1 MIKSQSAIRPASD
14 VQPSDASL
22 IPDDAPSTAHLSVV
36 RNIKIGSFNI
46 GSALA
51 DILGSGVWNRI
62 MIADLGYPA
71 TPVSLLLGLN
81 YFLAPFAIVTGQRS
95 DHTNIRGYRRLPWIW
110 GGRSLIALGY
120 LLLAFF
126 TVELAITGSNAWWL
140 GITLALGLTG
150 VGAVLS
156 GSVYTA
162 LIYDRAPA
170 HQRGRAMGLAWTMLL
185 FGYAVSGVLFARL
198 LPEYSTEGLI
208 TLFSTTAVIV
218 MGLWLFSVWGEER
231 RIDPTQAPHL
241 NQPEA
246 EKPNFWDDFRAVWSQ
261 RITRL
266 FFLYIGLSF
275 MGAFAQDQI
284 LEPFGGEVFDLSTG
298 ETSRFAAYWGTTA
311 LLGSVFALYLQR
323 KISTYSYARINR
335 YGIYLLITTFAFLA
349 LSSFLHLEGL
359 VRPVLLLFGAGLGMW
374 NIGAWGLMVS
384 VSSDERVGTYFGL
397 WTMASLVFRG
407 GGSVLGAIF
416 RDVTIFATNSTTFA
430 YGFVFLLEGL
440 VLVVSL
446 LVINRIRF
454 DYEIDDVSQ
463 ARVLVAVGAD

>member
-1 MIKSQSAIRPASD
+1 MIESPSA
-14 VQPSDASL
+14 VQANKAEISPTHDGSEAANS
-22 IPDDAPSTAHLSVV
+22 AENLSII
-36 RNIKIGSFNI
+36 RNIKIGGFNI

-81 YFLAPFAIVTGQRS
+81 YFLAPFVVLTGQKS
-95 DHTNIRGYRRLPWIW
+95 DHTNFRGYRRLPWIW

-120 LLLAFF
+120 VLLAFF
-126 TVELAITGSNAWWL
+126 TVELATTDNNAWWL
-140 GITLALGLTG
+140 GITFALGLTG

-185 FGYAVSGVLFARL
+185 FGFALSGVLFARL
-198 LPEYSTEGLI
+198 LPEYSNEGVI
-208 TLFSTTAVIV
+208 TLFVTTAILA
-218 MGLWLFSVWGEER
+218 MGLWIVSVWGEER
-231 RIDPTQAPHL
+231 RINPQDTVVRNNADLADNIH
-241 NQPEA
+241 
-246 EKPNFWDDFRAVWSQ
+246 FWDDFRAVWSQ
-261 RITRL
+261 RTTRL

-298 ETSRFAAYWGTTA
+298 ETSRFAAFWGTTA
-311 LLGSVFALYLQR
+311 LLGSLFALYLQR
-323 KISTYSYARINR
+323 RVSSYNYARINR
-335 YGIYLLITTFAFLA
+335 YGVFLLIATFGLLA
-349 LSSFLHLEGL
+349 LSSFLHLENMI
-359 VRPVLLLFGAGLGMW
+359 RPVLLLFGAGLGMW

-384 VSSDERVGTYFGL
+384 VSSDEHVGTYFGL

-407 GGSVLGAIF
+407 GGSVIGAVF
-416 RDVTIFATNSTTFA
+416 RDVSIAITSSEAFA
-430 YGFVFLLEGL
+430 YGFVFILEAL
-440 VLVVSL
+440 VLIAALVV
-446 LVINRIRF
+446 VNRIHF
-454 DYEIDDVSQ
+454 DYQLDDASQ
-463 ARVLVAVGAD
+463 AQVLVAVGAD